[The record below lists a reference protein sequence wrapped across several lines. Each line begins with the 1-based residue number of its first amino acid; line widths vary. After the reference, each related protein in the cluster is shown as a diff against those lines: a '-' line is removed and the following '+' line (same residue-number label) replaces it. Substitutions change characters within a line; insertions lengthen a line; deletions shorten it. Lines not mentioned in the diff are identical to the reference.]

1 MSLASWGG
9 PGEVVL
15 TKHVLFQC
23 ADFGMGACF
32 LFHMRIMRKL
42 LSLLESF
49 CRKRRAVFVS
59 EIMRSFYRLLCD
71 RQY

>member
-1 MSLASWGG
+1 
-9 PGEVVL
+9 
-15 TKHVLFQC
+15 
-23 ADFGMGACF
+23 MGSCF